1 MSKYIVIAGNIGA
14 GKSTLVEKLTE
25 SINWQPYYEPVSEN
39 PYLKDFYKD
48 MHKWAF
54 HSQLFF
60 LSDRMSMHKE
70 LQDFKGNVVQ
80 DRSIYEDAE
89 IFARNLYINGYMNE
103 RDFQTYWKM
112 YSIAINLLNPPD
124 LIVYLK
130 ASVPALQTRIAIRNR
145 DFESSIS
152 EDYLHNLNILYEK
165 WISKYRESE
174 VLTLDIE
181 EHDILNRPEDLDRI
195 VMRIKEKLRAGQG
208 ELF

>member
-14 GKSTLVEKLTE
+14 GKSTLVKKLTE
-25 SINWQPYYEPVSEN
+25 SINWEPYYEPVSEN

-70 LQDFKGNVVQ
+70 LQEFRGNVVQ

-89 IFARNLYINGYMNE
+89 IFARNRYINGFMNE

-112 YSIAINLLNPPD
+112 YSIAINLLNTPN

-130 ASVPALQTRIAIRNR
+130 ADIPALKKRISIRNR
-145 DFESSIS
+145 DFEASIS
-152 EDYLHNLNILYEK
+152 DDYLHNLNILYEK
-165 WISKYRESE
+165 WIGQYDESE
-174 VLTLDIE
+174 VLTLDINDY
-181 EHDILNRPEDLDRI
+181 DILNKPEDLDGI
-195 VMRIKEKLRAGQG
+195 VLRIKEKLREGQR

>member
-14 GKSTLVEKLTE
+14 GKSTLVQKLCE
-25 SINWQPYYEPVSEN
+25 SVNWQPYYEPVSEN
-39 PYLKDFYKD
+39 PYLKDFYKN
-48 MHKWAF
+48 MSQWAF

-70 LQDFKGNVVQ
+70 LQEFRGNVVQ

-89 IFARNLYINGYMNE
+89 IFARNLYINGNMKE

-112 YSIAINLLNPPD
+112 YSIAIDLLNPPD

-130 ASVPALQTRIAIRNR
+130 ASVPALKERIKIRNR
-145 DFESSIS
+145 DFENSIS
-152 EDYLHNLNILYEK
+152 DDYLHNLNILYEK
-165 WISKYRESE
+165 WISRYQDSE
-174 VLTLDIE
+174 LLILDIE
-181 EHDILNRPEDLDRI
+181 ETDIINRPEDLDHI
-195 VMRIKEKLRAGQG
+195 ILKIKDKLRAGQR